1 MRVGIDLTAIWRPLT
16 GMERVAIEMTRALL
30 RLDQENEYVLFFSE
44 DVHPAFADARGDF
57 QPVIFPVRGEL
68 LSKNVFFAFSPAVSH
83 LDFLHFPVFPPPLW
97 CRCPHG
103 WTVHDATPWLYPE
116 TMKRTSRLYFQALG
130 GHAMRTSQLLV
141 TDSHSS
147 RKDLQR
153 LFGGRRDDIRVIDL
167 AVRSNLARVE
177 DPTVLRRLRQ
187 KYSLPQEFLLCVA
200 TLEPRKNLSRL
211 LGAFQSLRES
221 GRTAASLV
229 IVGREGWLYD
239 RIFAEILAA
248 GLRDEV
254 IFTGHVADEDLA
266 GLYSLA
272 RAFVYPSLYEGFG
285 LPCIEAMA
293 CGCPVVTSNR
303 GALLEVTGQAAVHAD
318 PEDLASIAS
327 AIERILRDESLRQ
340 TLVERGLERAKLFTW
355 DRYAYEMMKAFEDTA
370 ERAEAFAGS

>member
-1 MRVGIDLTAIWRPLT
+1 MRVGIDLTAIWRPVT
-16 GMERVAIEMTRALL
+16 GMERVAIEMARALL

-57 QPVIFPVRGEL
+57 QPVVFPVRSEL
-68 LSKNVFFAFSPAVSH
+68 LSKNVFFTFSPAVSQ
-83 LDFLHFPVFPPPLW
+83 LDFLHFPIFPPPLW

-116 TMKRTSRLYFQALG
+116 TMKRTSRIYFQTLG
-130 GHAMRTSQLLV
+130 GHAIRTSQLLV
-141 TDSHSS
+141 TDSHAA
-147 RKDLQR
+147 RNDL
-153 LFGGRRDDIRVIDL
+153 LKFFAGRCGDIRVIDL
-167 AVRSNLARVE
+167 AVRSNLRRVE
-177 DPTVLRRLRQ
+177 DVAALGRLRQ
-187 KYSLPQEFLLCVA
+187 KHRLPQEFLLCVA

-211 LGAFQSLRES
+211 LHAFQSLRQS

-229 IVGREGWLYD
+229 IVGRKGWLYD

-248 GLRDEV
+248 GLKDDV
-254 IFTGHVADEDLA
+254 VFTGHVADEDLA

-318 PEDLASIAS
+318 PEDVASIAS
-327 AIERILRDESLRQ
+327 AIERISQDDALRQ
-340 TLVERGLERAKLFTW
+340 VLIERGLERARLFTW
-355 DRYAYEMMKAFEDTA
+355 DRYACEMIKAFEETA